1 MRRPDAFAGAAARQ
15 RLYRN
20 REERVVTGLCAG
32 IADYLGVDP
41 WIVRIGMILAM
52 VPFFVQTIAAYLI
65 ASALIPER
73 PEGFYGSREEEAFWR
88 TVSTDPPATLAELRG
103 RYGGLERRVAAM
115 ERTVTS
121 SEFRLH
127 RRFRD
132 LGGDADKKGN
142 DRP

>member
-1 MRRPDAFAGAAARQ
+1 MRSPPGFGGPAARQ

-32 IADYLGVDP
+32 IADYLGIDP

-52 VPFFVQTIAAYLI
+52 VPFFIQTVAAYFI

-73 PEGFYGSREEEAFWR
+73 PEGFYGSSEEEAFWR

-103 RYGGLERRVAAM
+103 RFGGLERRLAAM

-132 LGGDADKKGN
+132 LGGDADNKGN
-142 DRP
+142 TRP